1 VNPQAGKPAL
11 QASLTGEHAM
21 GTPQYM
27 APEQAEHPGEVDHRA
42 DIYALGVVFYQMLTG
57 ELPGKR
63 IEPPSKKVQID
74 VRLDEVVLRALEKK
88 PELRYQQ
95 VSEVKTMVE
104 TIVGSVPP
112 PPTPQITEEH
122 ATQTQEKIMNKPL
135 TYGITISLVC
145 LATGLAVWL
154 MARNTQN
161 HVARNGA
168 QTAIESPPAANLPGA
183 ASTGDVNPQSAE
195 EKAAVSAAQ
204 AWLSLIDQGDYSA
217 SWKEAEPL
225 FQARVTEESW
235 ETTMASFRT
244 PLGNLLSRKLKSA
257 QRMTAMPGAPD
268 GQYVVIQFQTSFA
281 NKKAASETVTVGPKR
296 DGTWK
301 AGGYYIK

>member
-1 VNPQAGKPAL
+1 
-11 QASLTGEHAM
+11 
-21 GTPQYM
+21 
-27 APEQAEHPGEVDHRA
+27 
-42 DIYALGVVFYQMLTG
+42 MLTG

-63 IEPPSKKVQID
+63 IEAPSKKVQID

-95 VSEVKTMVE
+95 VSEMKTMVE

-112 PPTPQITEEH
+112 PPTPQLTEEH
-122 ATQTQEKIMNKPL
+122 ATQTQEKIIHKPL
-135 TYGITISLVC
+135 TYGIPISLVC
-145 LATGLAVWL
+145 LAIGLAVWL
-154 MARNTQN
+154 TARNTRN
-161 HVARNGA
+161 HVALSGA
-168 QTAIESPPAANLPGA
+168 QTSIESSPAANLPGA

-195 EKAAVSAAQ
+195 EKTAVSAAQ
-204 AWLSLIDQGDYSA
+204 AWLSLIDQGDYST

-235 ETTMASFRT
+235 ETTMASLRT

-281 NKKAASETVTVGPKR
+281 NKKSTIETVTVGPKR